1 MTHYFGFTGNTQP
14 FHYLGQ
20 FDSLNAALDFVD
32 GNPRLPHCFYIASLE
47 QWKLICNQP
56 PQLP

>member
-1 MTHYFGFTGNTQP
+1 MTHYFGFTGNIQP

-20 FDSLNAALDFVD
+20 FDSLNDALDFVD

-47 QWKLICNQP
+47 QWNLICNQP